1 MLWWLVAVPLLAGA
15 GLALAGRRADRV
27 APAAGVL
34 VAAAALALAITAAVV
49 RPAVDAPL
57 VAGIRAGLAVDG
69 LSALMVVTLARATL
83 AVLAFAAGE
92 TELRTARFVGSMLLF
107 AGAML
112 VTVTATTLAVLL
124 MAWEVMG
131 AMSWALI
138 AYRWWEPESV
148 RAAHTAFLTTRLA
161 DVGLYVA

>member
-1 MLWWLVAVPLLAGA
+1 MLWWLVAMPLLAGA
-15 GLALAGRRADRV
+15 GLALAGRRADRA
-27 APAAGVL
+27 APAAGGL
-34 VAAAALALAITAAVV
+34 VAVAMLALAITAAVT

-69 LSALMVVTLARATL
+69 LSAMMVVTVAAATL
-83 AVLAFAAGE
+83 AVLAYAAGE
-92 TELRTARFVGSMLLF
+92 RDLRTARFAGFMLLF

-138 AYRWWEPESV
+138 AHR
-148 RAAHTAFLTTRLA
+148 
-161 DVGLYVA
+161 

>member
-1 MLWWLVAVPLLAGA
+1 MLWWLVAVP
-15 GLALAGRRADRV
+15 
-27 APAAGVL
+27 
-34 VAAAALALAITAAVV
+34 
-49 RPAVDAPL
+49 
-57 VAGIRAGLAVDG
+57 
-69 LSALMVVTLARATL
+69 
-83 AVLAFAAGE
+83 VLAYAAGE
-92 TELRTARFVGSMLLF
+92 VELRTARFVGFMLLF

-138 AYRWWEPESV
+138 AYHWRDPESV

-161 DVGLYVA
+161 DVGLYVAAGAALAGGVGSLALAELT